1 MDRKSKILAVVA
13 AMGMAAPVAV
23 IAQTSGNSVPV
34 YFTYYYS
41 DATHQNLVG
50 QIYGDCA
57 WANGN
62 PDVQYTLTGQQ
73 TAYSEDILFGY
84 CGRYGWEPIT

>member
-1 MDRKSKILAVVA
+1 MERKGKIFAVVA
-13 AMGMAAPVAV
+13 ALALAVPVAV

-41 DATHQNLVG
+41 DATHQTQVG

-73 TAYSEDILFGY
+73 TPYSEDILFGY
-84 CGRYGWEPIT
+84 CGPNGWEPIT